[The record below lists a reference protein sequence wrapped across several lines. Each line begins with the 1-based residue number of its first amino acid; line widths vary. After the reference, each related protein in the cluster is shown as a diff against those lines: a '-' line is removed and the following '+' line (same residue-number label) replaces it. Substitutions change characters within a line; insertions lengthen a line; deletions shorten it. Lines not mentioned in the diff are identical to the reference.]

1 VQAKLAP
8 ERKALESKLHPS
20 LLEAFHCASKK
31 EQVCKLVHDGKVEVQ
46 LWLTNSSPEILEKL
60 RAAGFESAA
69 DHPAGTTLPGKLNV
83 EKLQALAQIAEVKF
97 VSPIRK

>member
-1 VQAKLAP
+1 VEL
-8 ERKALESKLHPS
+8 
-20 LLEAFHCASKK
+20 
-31 EQVCKLVHDGKVEVQ
+31 QV
-46 LWLTNSSPEILEKL
+46 WLTKTSLEILEKL

-69 DHPAGTTLPGKLNV
+69 DHPTGTTLVGSVKI